1 MDNAILA
8 SKLSEIKKSSNIDN
22 SYGLALAYKLKE
34 RLNIKFTKKTENLK
48 REEFTFKLEGNTFSE
63 VINIAENIDHITDEI
78 SEFFSTEIDNT
89 YFSNIIMKY
98 GDNGFIVNIDY
109 IGKTRPKS
117 EIKKWRKIVDD
128 IDSELILLL
137 SNRFIQAQQLAYLKK
152 EAGLPVED
160 LERENEILKNI
171 ENCGLSHAN
180 AIKEVYKTI
189 FKEMKGI
196 EAHENDRHIR

>member
-1 MDNAILA
+1 MDDALLI
-8 SKLSEIKKSSNIDN
+8 SKLNEIKKSSNIDN

-34 RLNIKFTKKTENLK
+34 RLNIKLTKKTENLK
-48 REEFTFKLEGNTFSE
+48 REEFTFKLKGNTFSE
-63 VINIAENIDHITDEI
+63 VINIAENIDHIADEI

-98 GDNGFIVNIDY
+98 DNNGFIVNIDY
-109 IGKTRPKS
+109 IGKTQPKS

-128 IDSELILLL
+128 IDSELILML
-137 SNRFIQAQQLAYLKK
+137 SNRFIQAQQLAYMKK

-160 LERENEILKNI
+160 LDRENEILKNI
-171 ENCGLSHAN
+171 ENCGLCHAN